1 MDIHV
6 SRQNSPGLQGL
17 AGEVDTSKIP
27 PEVLHEIEIFEGEVQ
42 RLKREEIT
50 ADQFKAFRLQHGVYG
65 QRQAGVQMFRV
76 KIPQGRMN
84 PVQIRR
90 LADVADRYATGVLHL
105 STRQNVQMHF
115 AKLED
120 TSTMMLLLAEAGLT
134 TREACGDTVRN
145 VTACP
150 MAGIC
155 PGEVV
160 DVTPYGLAITQNFL
174 RNPIC
179 QRLPRKFK
187 IALEGC
193 PDRNIAATFIHDIGI
208 TAQER
213 NGRLGFRI
221 TVGGGLSTAPRI
233 GKVLAEFAPPED
245 LVAICEAA
253 IRIFDRHGQRQ
264 NRYKARMKFLVDKL
278 GFERFYQ
285 MWKTEFELIKS
296 QNGHYTLPSVE
307 EAPRHQPAAPRA
319 WNRDEAS
326 GPFAAWLKD
335 NVSLQKQPGFNM
347 VMIKVPLGDLKS
359 SQARAVADLCEQ
371 FSDGHIRITVQQNLS
386 LRWVHEADLP
396 AVYERL
402 TEIGL
407 ADAGAERIENIV
419 ACPGTDS
426 CGLSLTSSKGLARTL
441 AEQFPPGDPANDDL
455 AGMSLKVSGCQN
467 GCAQHNLAAIG
478 FHGVGKKIRDHTAPF
493 YEIYLG
499 GSNAQLAQQ
508 VVKIPAKRIPDA
520 VQHLISLY
528 RSERVDGESFQGFVS
543 RMGKAKLK
551 ESLMPFTFLP
561 SYDEDRNFY
570 VDWEDDKDFSTE
582 DLGPGECAGGA
593 YEMMEGFI
601 FEADQ
606 EIYLAKV
613 MAEKGLTGHAVNK
626 AYRAIV
632 AASKG
637 LLVLEGVNSSV
648 DAEILGA
655 AKTQLVEKGI
665 IPSTFSNLSEE
676 FRDLGP
682 KTPSRE
688 FAQGKLR
695 YAQSFVNACRE
706 AFELLER
713 DFKKK
718 KAKESSEIPEPSA
731 SGGEEASTE
740 SKSRE
745 ITAVKLD
752 LSGVACP
759 INYVK
764 TKLKLEELDPGQHLE
779 VILDAGEPIRN
790 VPESL
795 KNDGQKILSQDKID
809 DHHYCLLIEKV

>member
-1 MDIHV
+1 MDPKV
-6 SRQNSPGLQGL
+6 SSQSSPALQGL
-17 AGEVDTSKIP
+17 AGEIDASKIP
-27 PEVLHEIEIFEGEVQ
+27 TEILQEIEIFEGEVQ

-50 ADQFKAFRLQHGVYG
+50 PDQFKAFRLQHGVYG
-65 QRQAGVQMFRV
+65 QRQSGVQMFRV
-76 KIPQGRMN
+76 KIPQGRLNSTQM
-84 PVQIRR
+84 RR
-90 LADVADRYATGVLHL
+90 LADVAERYATGVLHL

-115 AKLED
+115 AKLEN
-120 TSTMMLLLAEAGLT
+120 TSMMMLLLAEAGLT

-174 RNPIC
+174 RNPVC

-193 PDRNIAATFIHDIGI
+193 PDKDLAATSVHDIGI
-208 TAQER
+208 TAQKR
-213 NGRLGFRI
+213 NGQLGFRI
-221 TVGGGLSTAPRI
+221 TVGGGLGSTPRI
-233 GKVLAEFAPPED
+233 GKVLLEFAPPED

-278 GFERFYQ
+278 GFEKFHQ
-285 MWKTEFELIKS
+285 LWKTEFALIKS

-307 EAPRHQPAAPRA
+307 EVPRHQPAAPRR
-319 WNRDEAS
+319 WNREETS
-326 GPFAAWLKD
+326 GPFAVWLKY
-335 NVSLQKQPGFNM
+335 NVSRQKQSGFNQA
-347 VMIKVPLGDLKS
+347 MIKVPLGDLKNT
-359 SQARAVADLCEQ
+359 QARAVANLCEQ
-371 FSDGHIRITVQQNLS
+371 FSDGHIRITIQQNLT
-386 LRWVHEADLP
+386 LRWIHEADLP
-396 AVYERL
+396 AVYDRL
-402 TEIGL
+402 REIGL
-407 ADAGAERIENIV
+407 DDAGAERIEDVI

-426 CGLSLTSSKGLARTL
+426 CGLSLTSSKGLARAL
-441 AEQFPPGDPANDDL
+441 AELFPLGDPANDDL

-467 GCAQHNLAAIG
+467 GCAQHQLAAIG
-478 FHGVGKKIRDHTAPF
+478 FHGVGKKVRDHTAPF

-499 GSNAQLAQQ
+499 GSNTQLAQQ
-508 VVKIPAKRIPDA
+508 IVKIPAKRLLDA
-520 VQHLISLY
+520 VRHLIGWY
-528 RSERVDGESFQGFVS
+528 RSERTKEESFQAFSG

-561 SYDEDRNFY
+561 SYQEDRNFY
-570 VDWEDDKDFSTE
+570 VDWGDENDFSTE

-593 YEMMEGFI
+593 YELMEGFI

-626 AYRAIV
+626 AYRATV

-637 LLVLEGVNSSV
+637 LLVIEGFGSSI
-648 DAEILGA
+648 DAEILKEA
-655 AKTQLVEKGI
+655 QTQLVEKGTL
-665 IPSTFSNLSEE
+665 PATFSNLSEE

-682 KTPSRE
+682 KTPSHE
-688 FAQGKLR
+688 FAQGKLT

-706 AFELLER
+706 AFDLIER
-713 DFKKK
+713 DLKKK
-718 KAKESSEIPEPSA
+718 KAKESSEVPEPT
-731 SGGEEASTE
+731 EEASTE
-740 SKSRE
+740 NKSRE

-764 TKLKLEELDPGQHLE
+764 TKLMLEELDPGQHLE
-779 VILDAGEPIRN
+779 VILDDGEPIRN

>member
-1 MDIHV
+1 MDTRVTRHNAPAI
-6 SRQNSPGLQGL
+6 QAL
-17 AGEVDTSKIP
+17 AGEIDTSKIP
-27 PEVLHEIEIFEGEVQ
+27 TEILQEIEIFEGEVQ

-76 KIPQGRMN
+76 KIPQGRLN
-84 PVQIRR
+84 PAQMRR
-90 LADVADRYATGVLHL
+90 LADVAERYATGVLHL

-115 AKLED
+115 AKLEN
-120 TSTMMLLLAEAGLT
+120 TSAMMLLLAEVGLT

-155 PGEVV
+155 PGELV

-174 RNPIC
+174 RNPVC

-193 PDRNIAATFIHDIGI
+193 PDRDLAATSVHDIGI
-208 TAQER
+208 TAQKR

-245 LVAICEAA
+245 LVAICEAI
-253 IRIFDRHGQRQ
+253 IRVFDRHGQRQ

-278 GFERFYQ
+278 GFEKFYRL
-285 MWKTEFELIKS
+285 WKTEFELIKS

-307 EAPRHQPAAPRA
+307 EVPGHPPADPRSWSRE
-319 WNRDEAS
+319 EAS
-326 GPFAAWLKD
+326 GPFAAWHKH
-335 NVSLQKQPGFNM
+335 NVSRQKQSGFNQA
-347 VMIKVPLGDLKS
+347 MIKVPLGDLKS
-359 SQARAVADLCEQ
+359 SQARAIADLCKR
-371 FSDGHIRITVQQNLS
+371 FSDGHVRITVQQNLS
-386 LRWVHEADLP
+386 LRWIHEADLP

-426 CGLSLTSSKGLARTL
+426 CGLSLTSSKGLARAL
-441 AEQFPPGDPANDDL
+441 AELFPPGDPANDDL

-478 FHGVGKKIRDHTAPF
+478 FHGVGKKIHDHTAPF

-499 GSNAQLAQQ
+499 GSNTQLAQQ
-508 VVKIPAKRIPDA
+508 VLKIPAKRLLDA
-520 VQHLISLY
+520 VRHLIGWY
-528 RSERVDGESFQGFVS
+528 RSERTKEESFQAFID

-561 SYDEDRNFY
+561 SYQEDRNFY
-570 VDWEDDKDFSTE
+570 VDWGDDHDFSTE

-626 AYRAIV
+626 AYRATV

-637 LLVLEGVNSSV
+637 LLITEGVNTSI
-648 DAEILGA
+648 DAEILMEA
-655 AKTQLVEKGI
+655 QTRLVGKGTL
-665 IPSTFSNLSEE
+665 PATFSKLSEA

-682 KTPSRE
+682 KTPSHE
-688 FAQGKLR
+688 FVQGKLM

-706 AFELLER
+706 AFDVIER
-713 DFKKK
+713 DLKKK
-718 KAKESSEIPEPSA
+718 KAKESSEVPEPR
-731 SGGEEASTE
+731 EEVSTE
-740 SKSRE
+740 SKTPG

-764 TKLKLEELDPGQHLE
+764 TKLKLEELEPGQFLE
-779 VILDAGEPIRN
+779 VILDEGEPIRN

-809 DHHYCLLIEKV
+809 DHHYSLLIEKV